1 MKPYHPAQK
10 AFARELRSH
19 QTDAEQQLWH
29 RLRRKQLHGLQF
41 YRQKPIGPY
50 IVDFYCAAARLVI
63 ELDGSQHF
71 EPGHQSRDQQRD
83 AYLAGQDLLVLRFD
97 NLQVL
102 KETDAVIQVVL
113 QTLETR
119 IPPAPLLQR
128 GVQTSASTSS
138 ITPSVATSVPPPFEK
153 GSREIHA
160 TTHPFAK
167 GSRETRATTPPF
179 AKGGPGGICSG
190 DPHLAEVQNISSALP
205 PENQP

>member
-1 MKPYHPAQK
+1 MNPYPPAQK

-71 EPGHQSRDQQRD
+71 EPAHQSKDQQRD
-83 AYLAGQDLLVLRFD
+83 AYLAQQGLLVLRFD

-113 QTLETR
+113 RTLETR

-128 GVQTSASTSS
+128 GVQTSAETSS
-138 ITPSVATSVPPPFEK
+138 ITSSVTNSVPPPSVK
-153 GSREIHA
+153 GSREVRDA
-160 TTHPFAK
+160 TPL
-167 GSRETRATTPPF
+167 F
-179 AKGGPGGICSG
+179 AKGGLGGICSG
-190 DPHLAEVQNISSALP
+190 GPHLAKVQNTASALP
-205 PENQP
+205 PEDQP